1 MPAPSC
7 SYNLPPGPRDLE
19 GEWRA
24 LYPCS
29 LLTARH
35 LKSRLTVYQ
44 RTHQERSAPN
54 LPMQAKE
61 QVPPVKK
68 EKEVVTYAR
77 RDKEAGSLLARSQ
90 SAPHPA
96 PAPSR
101 QEVTRSDSQLVDKL
115 LPKGNTEKEVTM
127 EQEVQVTTVQEEQM
141 KIEKEEPVKMEQEDL
156 VKRIEEEIVESLVW
170 SPSMVS
176 DMFDCLDVARD
187 SLDSTASAEVNPL

>member
-1 MPAPSC
+1 M
-7 SYNLPPGPRDLE
+7 
-19 GEWRA
+19 
-24 LYPCS
+24 
-29 LLTARH
+29 
-35 LKSRLTVYQ
+35 
-44 RTHQERSAPN
+44 
-54 LPMQAKE
+54 PMQGKE

-127 EQEVQVTTVQEEQM
+127 EQEVQVTMEQEVQVTTVQEEQM

-176 DMFDCLDVARD
+176 NMSDCLDVARD

>member
-7 SYNLPPGPRDLE
+7 SYSLPPGPRDLE

-77 RDKEAGSLLARSQ
+77 RDWSCGWPGTEHIRPGSHSTYYT
-90 SAPHPA
+90 PG
-96 PAPSR
+96 
-101 QEVTRSDSQLVDKL
+101 EGKYELVHERFL
-115 LPKGNTEKEVTM
+115 E
-127 EQEVQVTTVQEEQM
+127 
-141 KIEKEEPVKMEQEDL
+141 
-156 VKRIEEEIVESLVW
+156 
-170 SPSMVS
+170 
-176 DMFDCLDVARD
+176 
-187 SLDSTASAEVNPL
+187 